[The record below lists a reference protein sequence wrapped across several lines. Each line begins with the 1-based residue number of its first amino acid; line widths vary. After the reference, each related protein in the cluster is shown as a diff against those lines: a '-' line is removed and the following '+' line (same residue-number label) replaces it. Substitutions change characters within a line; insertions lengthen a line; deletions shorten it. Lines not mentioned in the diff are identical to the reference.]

1 MAREQ
6 NPSLEQDLD
15 DEFETPIEIEK
26 QRRIA
31 PRGLMWGVTGA
42 IVTALFLLMLHEI
55 DQADQQVKAES
66 EITWDSEPVG
76 VAPSVQGIDDMLT
89 GQRRQ
94 ALAEKRAEESQNAE
108 PVVAPTIA
116 VAAGPVSPVP
126 VVLQPMSATMTPEQ
140 ATNEQIIRNA
150 PIVLLSGND
159 SFGSAAPSGDEY
171 VRNELERTRML
182 QMGGMQA
189 DETEAQR
196 RARAI
201 AGQGQGDMGDGG
213 FAGGGAGATNWL
225 MSTAQAATNDYVVP
239 RELVSRRMVLQGTK
253 IPVVNMQ
260 RINSDLPGSIQVMV
274 NADVYDTLTQRHKL
288 IPKGSRMYGRY
299 NSDISVG
306 QERVMMAFTRLVTP
320 DGRTID
326 LSGAQGVDGMG
337 QSGWTGDVNNHFFKM
352 FTSSF
357 ATAFLAD
364 WFDNRASKRNSG
376 TTINLSSSPSSS
388 ADTAAGQTVVDIA
401 GVILDRNRNI
411 PPTITVEEGQ
421 QFFVDIQRDI
431 AFP

>member
-1 MAREQ
+1 VSGRALKMAREQ

-66 EITWDSEPVG
+66 EITWDNEPVG

-94 ALAEKRAEESQNAE
+94 ALAEKRAEESQNEE

-182 QMGGMQA
+182 QMGGTQA

-201 AGQGQGDMGDGG
+201 AGQGQGDMGDAG
-213 FAGGGAGATNWL
+213 FAGGGAGGTNWL

-288 IPKGSRMYGRY
+288 IPKGSRMYG
-299 NSDISVG
+299 
-306 QERVMMAFTRLVTP
+306 
-320 DGRTID
+320 
-326 LSGAQGVDGMG
+326 
-337 QSGWTGDVNNHFFKM
+337 
-352 FTSSF
+352 
-357 ATAFLAD
+357 
-364 WFDNRASKRNSG
+364 
-376 TTINLSSSPSSS
+376 
-388 ADTAAGQTVVDIA
+388 
-401 GVILDRNRNI
+401 
-411 PPTITVEEGQ
+411 
-421 QFFVDIQRDI
+421 
-431 AFP
+431 